1 MHIALRMDETLA
13 ANIHTH
19 VYDPFFTFWS
29 CLAAEEYQIAR
40 LQVGE
45 IGCNV
50 YMLAH
55 ISLLGSITWYNDVV
69 HKSMVRM
76 NPLQSTPFDEVPA
89 QR

>member
-19 VYDPFFTFWS
+19 VYDPFFTFRS

-45 IGCNV
+45 IGA
-50 YMLAH
+50 M
-55 ISLLGSITWYNDVV
+55 SICSPT
-69 HKSMVRM
+69 
-76 NPLQSTPFDEVPA
+76 
-89 QR
+89 